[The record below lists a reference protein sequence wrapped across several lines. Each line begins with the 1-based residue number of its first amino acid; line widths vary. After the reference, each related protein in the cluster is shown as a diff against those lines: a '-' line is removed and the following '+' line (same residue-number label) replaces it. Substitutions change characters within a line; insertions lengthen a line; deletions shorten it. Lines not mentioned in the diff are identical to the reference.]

1 MSLTIRYVSEFP
13 SCYVPSADKYQLL
26 CTNALA
32 YMYHC
37 RAAMYR
43 LLCNT
48 ASAFM
53 YQTGLLISNGILIV
67 YLYFINDN
75 SSC

>member
-1 MSLTIRYVSEFP
+1 MLP
-13 SCYVPSADKYQLL
+13 SSYVPSADMYQLL

-37 RAAMYR
+37 GADMCR

-53 YQTGLLISNGILIV
+53 YRIGLLISNEILLV
-67 YLYFINDN
+67 YLYYVNDN